1 MQKFYVLGTCAG
13 ISDKGFTLSGVLQH
27 NDKCLLVD
35 TGGGMQI
42 LKQLRLSGIKVSDIH
57 DVFISHKHID
67 HLLGLIPFIRKIL
80 SLIRLGE
87 YAGSLNIYCDKEIKE
102 IVDYIIKATFHDLF
116 QELYI
121 NRIIYHLVQEGQ
133 IYDVIGYKMEVMDI
147 HSFASVQFGFKILLE
162 NDKKLF
168 YLGDMPC
175 AEQNYKKIKNADW
188 VLHEAFWTSEKNK
201 YSKIEARKHH
211 SNVDNVCKNMN
222 ALNVKNLILWHTLD
236 DNIETRKQRFLA
248 EGKEYFDGNL
258 YVPDD
263 LDVIDLDI

>member
-80 SLIRLGE
+80 TSIKLGE
-87 YAGSLNIYCDKEIKE
+87 YEGNLNIYCDKEIKE
-102 IVDYIIKATFHDLF
+102 IVDYIIKATFQNAF
-116 QELYI
+116 I
-121 NRIIYHLVQEGQ
+121 NEYEDRINYQ
-133 IYDVIGYKMEVMDI
+133 IIEDGLEYDVIGYKM
-147 HSFASVQFGFKILLE
+147 KILDTYSTASTQYGFEIILE
-162 NDKKLF
+162 DNKKMF
-168 YLGDMPC
+168 YLGDVPC
-175 AEQNYKKIKNADW
+175 ATQNYERVKNADW
-188 VLHEAFWTSEKNK
+188 VLHEAFSTSEKNK
-201 YSKIEARKHH
+201 YTGLIKYYH
-211 SNVDNVCKNMN
+211 SNVEDVCKNMN
-222 ALNVKNLILWHTLD
+222 DLNVKNLILWHTLD
-236 DNIETRKQRFLA
+236 FDIETRKQRFLT

-258 YVPDD
+258 SVPDD
-263 LDVIDLDI
+263 LDVIDLDV

>member
-67 HLLGLIPFIRKIL
+67 HLLGLIPFIRKIITA
-80 SLIRLGE
+80 IRLGE
-87 YAGSLNIYCDKEIKE
+87 YEGNLNIYCDKEIKE
-102 IVDYIIKATFHDLF
+102 IVDYMVNATFHDIMVK
-116 QELYI
+116 LYSE
-121 NRIIYHLVQEGQ
+121 RVIYHILQPNQE
-133 IYDVIGYKMEVMDI
+133 YDVIGYKMKIIDTYSI
-147 HSFASVQFGFKILLE
+147 ASIQFGFEIILE
-162 NDKKLF
+162 NNKRLF
-168 YLGDMPC
+168 YLGDVPC
-175 AEQNYKKIKNADW
+175 ATQNYDRVKNVDW
-188 VLHEAFWTSEKNK
+188 VLHEAFSTSEKNK
-201 YSKIEARKHH
+201 YTALVSKMH
-211 SNVDNVCKNMN
+211 STVADVCKNMSE
-222 ALNVKNLILWHTLD
+222 LGVKNLILWHTLD
-236 DNIETRKQRFLA
+236 NEIETRKERFLT

-263 LDVIDLDI
+263 LDVIDLD